1 MENEFYLQKQKE
13 KQEAYEALCIRC
25 GACCG
30 ALDGDACLNLAT
42 DSNNKY
48 YCKIYENRFGK
59 QSTVSGKT
67 FHCIPIRLLRGT
79 GTTFANCAYFK

>member
-1 MENEFYLQKQKE
+1 MDEALYSQKQKE
-13 KQEAYEALCIRC
+13 KYEAYEALCTRC

-30 ALDGDACLNLAT
+30 ASGQDPCLNLAK
-42 DSNNKY
+42 DNDNVY
-48 YCKIYENRFGK
+48 YCKVYENRFGK
-59 QSTVSGKT
+59 QTTVSGKA